1 MNWRKLQYRLEDWWD
16 DWGDVLLDTLKSMG
30 RLILVLLILFAIWMG
45 FNQLMKPELQRAER
59 WCEADEPAQALATLD
74 SVPPQ
79 WWWHPERRARY
90 GLLRSKALDKSY
102 TDVRDDSLLR
112 LAVNYYHIFGP
123 DRYAMES
130 LYYTGRTHQNAGR
143 IPEAYAYFTL
153 ADRLADSLGEYHMG
167 GLIARSISEVHAFTN
182 NPSEELRYAE
192 KAFDCFSRAGS
203 THHAEY
209 MYFDLAS
216 ALHKND
222 KHREAVE
229 HYEKFIVAAQGRSDT
244 LSLAWSQLLQ
254 AGVHLPRN
262 EFSRAKVL
270 LENVRRL
277 SDYDNTVIWY
287 TDYAIVCAHEGK
299 IDSALYYIGKAD
311 CKAQSGMD
319 YLRVSLRHLDVL
331 RQYTHHKDRLP
342 MTNLASYDSLKNIV
356 LDHELVSYYNNI
368 SQNEIQT
375 LSSYLKNRTRVSLI
389 LLFVILL
396 LVAIFLIVDI
406 LQNKNRNVEI
416 ERNITQVILLQE
428 QLTSL
433 QSEMGSR
440 VLRLF
445 REHFEQIDRLGSRY
459 FDSMGSKNEK
469 ERIYKRVQL
478 ELEEI
483 GSPIYVE
490 KSLEPIINE
499 CMNNLMLRVRK
510 RMPKLHQNDLQLL
523 TYLLLGFS
531 SPTISV
537 LLQIRLEATYM
548 RISRLKNKLSLSNT
562 REAEEILLV
571 IC

>member
-1 MNWRKLQYRLEDWWD
+1 
-16 DWGDVLLDTLKSMG
+16 
-30 RLILVLLILFAIWMG
+30 
-45 FNQLMKPELQRAER
+45 
-59 WCEADEPAQALATLD
+59 
-74 SVPPQ
+74 
-79 WWWHPERRARY
+79 
-90 GLLRSKALDKSY
+90 
-102 TDVRDDSLLR
+102 
-112 LAVNYYHIFGP
+112 
-123 DRYAMES
+123 
-130 LYYTGRTHQNAGR
+130 
-143 IPEAYAYFTL
+143 
-153 ADRLADSLGEYHMG
+153 
-167 GLIARSISEVHAFTN
+167 
-182 NPSEELRYAE
+182 
-192 KAFDCFSRAGS
+192 
-203 THHAEY
+203 
-209 MYFDLAS
+209 
-216 ALHKND
+216 
-222 KHREAVE
+222 
-229 HYEKFIVAAQGRSDT
+229 
-244 LSLAWSQLLQ
+244 
-254 AGVHLPRN
+254 
-262 EFSRAKVL
+262 
-270 LENVRRL
+270 
-277 SDYDNTVIWY
+277 
-287 TDYAIVCAHEGK
+287 
-299 IDSALYYIGKAD
+299 
-311 CKAQSGMD
+311 
-319 YLRVSLRHLDVL
+319 
-331 RQYTHHKDRLP
+331 